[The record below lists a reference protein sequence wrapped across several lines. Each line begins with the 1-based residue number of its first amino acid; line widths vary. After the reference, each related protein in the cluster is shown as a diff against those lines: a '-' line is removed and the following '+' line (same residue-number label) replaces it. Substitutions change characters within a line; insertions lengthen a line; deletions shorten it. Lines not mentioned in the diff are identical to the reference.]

1 MDNNTIYQDSNIG
14 QRLAKVQKQEAR
26 VLSFNN
32 KNIPMVGK
40 ISIGR
45 DRKNSIV
52 IENALVSRHHAVIQ
66 KIKNAF
72 YIKDL
77 ESANGTYVNK
87 EKVPKEKYVKITPGD
102 TIKIGNSYIVF
113 K

>member
-1 MDNNTIYQDSNIG
+1 MDNNTIYQQNNTG
-14 QRLAKVQKQEAR
+14 RRPVKVQKPEAR

-32 KNIPMVGK
+32 KNIPLISK

-52 IENALVSRHHAVIQ
+52 IENAMVSPHHAIIQ
-66 KIKNAF
+66 KIKTDY

-77 ESANGTYVNK
+77 ESSNGTFVNNK
-87 EKVPKEKYVKITPGD
+87 AVPKEKFVKIAPGD
-102 TIKIGNSYIVF
+102 SIKIGNSSLIF

>member
-1 MDNNTIYQDSNIG
+1 MNDNTIYQESNLG
-14 QRLAKVQKQEAR
+14 QRLVKVQKQEAR

-40 ISIGR
+40 ITIGR

-66 KIKNAF
+66 KIKSDF

-77 ESANGTYVNK
+77 ESANGTFVNK
-87 EKVPKEKYVKITPGD
+87 DRVPKEKYIKITPGD
-102 TIKIGNSYIVF
+102 TIKIGNSHLVF

>member
-1 MDNNTIYQDSNIG
+1 MENNTIYGDSNLG
-14 QRLAKVQKQEAR
+14 RRLVKVQKQDAR
-26 VLSFNN
+26 VLLFNN
-32 KNIPMVGK
+32 KNIPIVSK

-52 IENALVSRHHAVIQ
+52 IENAMVSRHHAVIQ
-66 KIKNAF
+66 KIKTDF

-77 ESANGTYVNK
+77 ESANGTFINDNA
-87 EKVPKEKYVKITPGD
+87 VPKDKYIKILPGD
-102 TIKIGNSYIVF
+102 KIKIGSSNLVF